1 MSYSSDNLESI
12 LDFARSMAEQAG
24 DLIVGMR
31 AHSRLNIQFK
41 QDIEL
46 VTDADLA
53 SDKLITDQIRK
64 KFPEHQILA
73 EESNPDI
80 ASISYDETPVWIID
94 PIDGTVNYAHHHP
107 QVAISIAYAV
117 KGRVQV
123 AVVYNP
129 FQSEMY
135 CAIRNQGAWL
145 NDQPLTCSQT
155 NKMDKAIIAT
165 GFPYDK
171 RGVLPQLMS
180 RLHAIL
186 ENVADV
192 RRLGSAALDIC
203 WVAQGRL
210 DGYYETVS
218 PWDFAAAQL
227 IAKEAGAKVGHFI
240 PPPKDVPAELFGENL
255 LISNPD
261 LYDSLHNVL
270 NSAQLDD
277 SSLSKGLLKLRVFYR
292 QLLDKQS

>member
-1 MSYSSDNLESI
+1 MSYSPDNLESV
-12 LDFARSMAEQAG
+12 LDFARNIAEHAG

-31 AHSRLNIQFK
+31 AHRRLNIQFK

-53 SDKLITDQIRK
+53 SDKMITDAIRER
-64 KFPEHQILA
+64 FPEHQILA
-73 EESNPDI
+73 EESNPDLT
-80 ASISYDETPVWIID
+80 SISHDDTPLWIID

-107 QVAISIAYAV
+107 QVAISIAYSI

-145 NDQPLTCSQT
+145 NDQPLTCST
-155 NKMDKAIIAT
+155 TDKMDKAIIAT

-171 RGVLPQLMS
+171 KGVLPQLMS
-180 RLHAIL
+180 RLEAIL
-186 ENVADV
+186 NNVADV
-192 RRLGSAALDIC
+192 RRIGSAALDIC

-227 IAKEAGAKVGHFI
+227 IARESGAKVGHFI
-240 PPPKDVPAELFGENL
+240 APPKEVSAELFGENL
-255 LISNPD
+255 LISNPE
-261 LYDSLHNVL
+261 LYDRLNKVL
-270 NSAQLDD
+270 NSAQLDKPLM
-277 SSLSKGLLKLRVFYR
+277 SKWLLSLSLFGHKLVGR
-292 QLLDKQS
+292 

>member
-1 MSYSSDNLESI
+1 MSDLESI
-12 LDFARSMAEQAG
+12 LDFTRNIAENAG

-41 QDIEL
+41 QDVEL
-46 VTDADLA
+46 VTDADFA
-53 SDKLITDQIRK
+53 SEKMITDAIK
-64 KFPEHQILA
+64 KTFPTHQILA
-73 EESNPDI
+73 EESNPDLT
-80 ASISYDETPVWIID
+80 SVTHDDTPVWIID

-107 QVAISIAYAV
+107 QVAVSIAYSV
-117 KGRVQV
+117 NGKVQV

-129 FQSEMY
+129 FQSEMF

-145 NDQPLTCSQT
+145 NDQPLTCSNT
-155 NKMDKAIIAT
+155 ESLNRAIIAT

-171 RGVLPQLMS
+171 KRVLPQLMN
-180 RLHAIL
+180 RLHKIL

-210 DGYYETVS
+210 DGYYESVS

-240 PPPKDVPAELFGENL
+240 EPPNNVPVELCGENL
-255 LISNPD
+255 LISNPLLHED
-261 LYDSLHNVL
+261 LKRILKSAELHASPL
-270 NSAQLDD
+270 KMKLLAAR
-277 SSLSKGLLKLRVFYR
+277 LSFHKLI
-292 QLLDKQS
+292 S

>member
-1 MSYSSDNLESI
+1 MSDASNQLESI
-12 LDFARSMAEQAG
+12 LDFTRHLAENAG

-31 AHSRLNIQFK
+31 AHSRLNVQFK

-53 SDKLITDQIRK
+53 SDKLITEAIAKAYPD
-64 KFPEHQILA
+64 HQILA
-73 EESNPDI
+73 EESNPDL
-80 ASISYDETPVWIID
+80 SSVQYNDTPLWIID

-107 QVAISIAYAV
+107 QVAVSIAYSV

-129 FQSEMY
+129 FQGEMF

-145 NDQPLTCSQT
+145 NDQPLTCSNTMQL
-155 NKMDKAIIAT
+155 DKAIIAT

-171 RGVLPQLMS
+171 RKVLPQLMK
-180 RLHAIL
+180 RLHKIL
-186 ENVADV
+186 NHVADV

-210 DGYYETVS
+210 DAYYESVS

-240 PPPKDVPAELFGENL
+240 QPPKDVPAELFGENL

-261 LYDSLHNVL
+261 LFEPLHKIL
-270 NSAQLDD
+270 NSAELDQPILKRWL
-277 SSLSKGLLKLRVFYR
+277 LSTRLFIHKFI
-292 QLLDKQS
+292 S

>member
-1 MSYSSDNLESI
+1 MSDTDNSLEQI
-12 LDFARSMAEQAG
+12 LEFSRNMAEQAG

-46 VTDADLA
+46 VTNADIA
-53 SDKLITDQIRK
+53 ADKLISSAIQKT
-64 KFPEHQILA
+64 FPDHQILA
-73 EESNPDI
+73 EESNPDL
-80 ASISYDETPVWIID
+80 SNVSYDDTPLWIID

-107 QVAISIAYAV
+107 QVAISIAYSV

-129 FQSEMY
+129 FQSEMF

-145 NDQPLTCSQT
+145 NDQPLTCSST
-155 NKMDKAIIAT
+155 SELNKAIIAT

-171 RGVLPQLMS
+171 RSVLPQLML
-180 RLHAIL
+180 RLEAIL
-186 ENVADV
+186 HRVADI
-192 RRLGSAALDIC
+192 RRIGSAALDIC

-210 DGYYETVS
+210 DGYYESVS

-240 PPPKDVPAELFGENL
+240 PPPKETPAELYGENL
-255 LISNPD
+255 LIANAD
-261 LYDSLHNVL
+261 VFDELKMILL
-270 NSAQLDD
+270 NAQIGQPRWKQAL
-277 SSLSKGLLKLRVFYR
+277 LRVR
-292 QLLDKQS
+292 LLAHQLVGR

>member
-1 MSYSSDNLESI
+1 MSDLESI
-12 LDFARSMAEQAG
+12 LDFTRNIAEHAG

-31 AHSRLNIQFK
+31 AHSRLNVQFK

-53 SDKLITDQIRK
+53 SEKLISNAIK
-64 KFPEHQILA
+64 KAYPDHQILA
-73 EESNPDI
+73 EESNPDL
-80 ASISYDETPVWIID
+80 STVTYDDTPLWIID

-107 QVAISIAYAV
+107 QVAVSIAYSV

-129 FQSEMY
+129 FQSEMF

-145 NDQPLTCSQT
+145 NDQPLHCSNTMQL
-155 NKMDKAIIAT
+155 KRAIIAT

-171 RGVLPQLMS
+171 SQVLPQLMN
-180 RLHAIL
+180 RLHHIL
-186 ENVADV
+186 QNVADV
-192 RRLGSAALDIC
+192 RRIGSAALDIC

-210 DGYYETVS
+210 DGYYESVS

-227 IAKEAGAKVGHFI
+227 IAKEAGAKVGHFV
-240 PPPKDVPAELFGENL
+240 PPPNNVPAELCGDNL

-261 LYDSLHNVL
+261 LYDALKNIL
-270 NSAQLDD
+270 QGAELDH
-277 SSLSKGLLKLRVFYR
+277 SSLKKGLLRTRLFFH
-292 QLLDKQS
+292 QLIGR

>member
-1 MSYSSDNLESI
+1 MPELESI
-12 LDFARSMAEQAG
+12 LEFTRNIAEQAG

-53 SDKLITDQIRK
+53 SEKLITDAIKRR
-64 KFPEHQILA
+64 FPEHQILA
-73 EESNPDI
+73 EESNPDL
-80 ASISYDETPVWIID
+80 SSVTYDGTPLWIID
-94 PIDGTVNYAHHHP
+94 PIDGTVNYAHHHT
-107 QVAISIAYAV
+107 QVAVSIAYSIRG
-117 KGRVQV
+117 KVQV

-129 FQSEMY
+129 FQSEMF

-145 NDQPLTCSQT
+145 NDQPLTCSNT
-155 NKMDKAIIAT
+155 ETLNRAIIAT

-171 RGVLPQLMS
+171 TNILPQLMN
-180 RLHAIL
+180 RLHKIL

-210 DGYYETVS
+210 DGYYESVS

-240 PPPKDVPAELFGENL
+240 EPPNNIPVELYGENL
-255 LISNPD
+255 LISNPF
-261 LYDSLHNVL
+261 LYDELAQILQH
-270 NSAQLDD
+270 AQLHH
-277 SSLSKGLLKLRVFYR
+277 SQLKTKLLAARLFFYNFISR
-292 QLLDKQS
+292 

>member
-1 MSYSSDNLESI
+1 MSDASNQLETI
-12 LDFARSMAEQAG
+12 LDFARGLAENAG

-31 AHSRLNIQFK
+31 AHSRLNVQFK

-53 SDKLITDQIRK
+53 SDKLITDAIAK
-64 KFPEHQILA
+64 AYPDHQILA
-73 EESNPDI
+73 EESNPDL
-80 ASISYDETPVWIID
+80 SSVQYNETPLWIID

-107 QVAISIAYAV
+107 QVAVSIAYSV

-129 FQSEMY
+129 FQGEMF

-155 NKMDKAIIAT
+155 QQLDKAIIAT

-171 RGVLPQLMS
+171 RKVLPQLMR
-180 RLHAIL
+180 RLHKVL
-186 ENVADV
+186 DQVADV

-210 DGYYETVS
+210 DAYYESVS

-240 PPPKDVPAELFGENL
+240 QPPKDVPAELFGEHL
-255 LISNPD
+255 LSSNPD
-261 LYDSLHNVL
+261 LYEQLHTIL
-270 NSAQLDD
+270 NSAQLEQP
-277 SSLSKGLLKLRVFYR
+277 LLKRELLRARLFIHKLISR
-292 QLLDKQS
+292 